1 MNQYLTSIDNPIETV
16 RYKGLTV
23 KLLATGDGTE
33 VIHHLLEEGARWS
46 MQPQEGG
53 TASESI
59 FILSGSMK
67 VTVEGETKVV
77 SPGDVLSASP
87 VQHGFIFSALEQTEF
102 IYIASQ
108 PVFQFFSE
116 LLRENQELAVEVALK
131 DGYTADHCERIMQM
145 SMLIGE
151 RMGLSPVD
159 MCTLNYASY
168 LHDVGKIKIPKSILL
183 KEGPLTAEEWE
194 EMKRHCKYGKELL
207 EETDSPYM
215 NMASQIVEQHHER
228 YDGKGYPKGLHKDE
242 ISPLASIVSV
252 VDAFDAMTTDR
263 PYRKAMSV
271 NEAVQELKRNN
282 ETMFHPEVVKIFID
296 LIPQWSKMKQG
307 V

>member
-1 MNQYLTSIDNPIETV
+1 MDQYLTSIDTPIETV
-16 RYKGLTV
+16 YYRGLTV

-46 MQPQEGG
+46 MQAQEGWN
-53 TASESI
+53 ASESI
-59 FILSGSMK
+59 FITKGSMK
-67 VTVEGETKVV
+67 VSVKGETKLL
-77 SPGDVLSASP
+77 SSGDMLSASP
-87 VQHGFIFSALEQTEF
+87 VKEGFIFSAIEQTEF
-102 IYIASQ
+102 IYISSQ
-108 PVFQFFSE
+108 PVFQFFSGI
-116 LLRENQELAVEVALK
+116 LRENQELAVEVAIK

-151 RMGLSPVD
+151 RMNLSPIE

-183 KEGPLTAEEWE
+183 KEGPLSEEEWE
-194 EMKRHCKYGKELL
+194 EMKRHCTYGKELL
-207 EETDSPYM
+207 EATDSPYM
-215 NMASQIVEQHHER
+215 KASAQIVEQHHER
-228 YDGKGYPKGLHKDE
+228 YDGKGYPKGLNKEE

-263 PYRKAMSV
+263 PYRKAMSIH
-271 NEAVQELKRNN
+271 EAVEELKKN
-282 ETMFHPEVVKIFID
+282 ESTMFHPEVVRIFID
-296 LIPQWSKMKQG
+296 LIPEWSKMKQG